1 MIWKGKSYSKGQMIP
16 EEMYEDY
23 IDIAY
28 GVGCDLKETRLW
40 KSSYQRGFA
49 CPDGNGKWYAFA
61 YDGRN
66 HRFLGTFP
74 EEEVFEP
81 EEESWEAYK
90 ERLMAEADRMPAT
103 EAIDTLRALYVDPRS
118 KGEWTEAGLK
128 MANDPE
134 CLRWFSD
141 YWSYVRWN
149 EHGNEC
155 SLSEVGFG
163 GFVDTI
169 LRPEDFKGY
178 LLEGDNREGR
188 ELADRLEELN
198 RKYTKKGGRR
208 R

>member
-1 MIWKGKSYSKGQMIP
+1 
-16 EEMYEDY
+16 
-23 IDIAY
+23 
-28 GVGCDLKETRLW
+28 
-40 KSSYQRGFA
+40 
-49 CPDGNGKWYAFA
+49 
-61 YDGRN
+61 
-66 HRFLGTFP
+66 
-74 EEEVFEP
+74 VFEA
-81 EEESWEAYK
+81 EEESWEEYRD
-90 ERLMAEADRMPAT
+90 RLMAEADGMSAT
-103 EAIDTLRALYVDPRS
+103 EAVDTLRALYVDPRS
-118 KGEWTEAGLK
+118 KNEWTEAGLD

-178 LLEGDNREGR
+178 LQEGDNREGR